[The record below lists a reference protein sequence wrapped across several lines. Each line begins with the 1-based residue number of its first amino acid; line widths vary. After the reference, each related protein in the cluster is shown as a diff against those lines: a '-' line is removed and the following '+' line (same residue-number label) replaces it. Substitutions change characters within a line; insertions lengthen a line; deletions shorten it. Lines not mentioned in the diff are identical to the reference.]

1 MGVRP
6 SLPKP
11 IPSIGRPRSPTF
23 IDAMPASQ
31 YIQQPETRHDG
42 PYRIRSNSPQYQR
55 QYTPPPVSTPPH
67 FDYSENRR
75 GRDAGPHHS
84 RGGRG
89 DFLSGRGRSRGHG
102 RGSGPTR
109 MKSNSPQYQRQYT
122 PPPASPPP
130 YFDHSENRRGRDA
143 GPHHSRGRGDL
154 FYGRGRSRG
163 YERGSGPP
171 RVKSNSPQY
180 QRQYTPPPAS
190 PAHLDYPE
198 NRRGRDAGSNH
209 TRGVGREDAF
219 SGRGWSR
226 ARGSDRGHGSGFPT
240 LKVFKNRGKSPIR
253 GSSSIRSRGRGAN
266 LAERLGPKLSVSE
279 RLGPGRARG
288 GPKGHGH
295 SPSKYSNTDSSY
307 EVPDQEPS
315 TSFESINE
323 NNKRYSQCHE
333 SRTVEICIQLI
344 GLHGLPLKIRK
355 KSIVLR
361 INGHAI
367 CHMNGNFVSLR
378 NMCGFK

>member
-1 MGVRP
+1 MNIRP

-23 IDAMPASQ
+23 TDAMPASRH
-31 YIQQPETRHDG
+31 IQQPETHHDG
-42 PYRIRSNSPQYQR
+42 SYRIRSNSPQYHR
-55 QYTPPPVSTPPH
+55 QYTPPPVSPPPH

-75 GRDAGPHHS
+75 GRDTGPHHS

-89 DFLSGRGRSRGHG
+89 DFLPGSGRSRGHG
-102 RGSGPTR
+102 WGSGPTR
-109 MKSNSPQYQRQYT
+109 MKSNSPQYQKQYT
-122 PPPASPPP
+122 PPPTSPPP
-130 YFDHSENRRGRDA
+130 YFDNSENRQGYDA
-143 GPHHSRGRGDL
+143 GPHHSRGRGDFL
-154 FYGRGRSRG
+154 YSRGRSRG
-163 YERGSGPP
+163 HGRGSGPS

-180 QRQYTPPPAS
+180 HRQYTPPPAS
-190 PAHLDYPE
+190 QAHQRNYTPPPASQAHLDYPE
-198 NRRGRDAGSNH
+198 NRRGRDAGPNH
-209 TRGVGREDAF
+209 TRGVGREDAS

-240 LKVFKNRGKSPIR
+240 LKGFKTRGKSPIR

-288 GPKGHGH
+288 GPRGHGH
-295 SPSKYSNTDSSY
+295 SPSKYYNKNNTDSSH

-315 TSFESINE
+315 TSFGSNNE

-333 SRTVEICIQLI
+333 SRTVEICI
-344 GLHGLPLKIRK
+344 
-355 KSIVLR
+355 
-361 INGHAI
+361 
-367 CHMNGNFVSLR
+367 
-378 NMCGFK
+378 